1 VRRQLTKLGNTPY
14 EVSDF
19 HSTLDKGLMLPI
31 SALNA
36 LRRAAVDGLE
46 AAQTPSTTLTI
57 EPSYAP
63 AQPQGG
69 RALQRSAHMTSATQ
83 LTDAAVDYFDVCY
96 LPPKALLAMPD
107 EQWARVSGQT
117 ELGVALPPVVMDHE
131 REALKDDL
139 ITLATRGARRALLA
153 NWGHLPL
160 VRQVGLAPDGDLRL
174 NVTNTETVALCERL
188 GISRPILSPE
198 LTLPQIRDI
207 GGEVRTV
214 VYGRIPLMLLEKCV
228 IREVADCKTCDKG
241 AAELLDRRGVHFPV
255 QRLGDHRNII
265 YNSLPTYMA
274 DEQDKLGKYRVGGY
288 HFIFS
293 TEAPREVDEVV
304 RAYRDALPAKGQV
317 RRIGK

>member
-1 VRRQLTKLGNTPY
+1 
-14 EVSDF
+14 
-19 HSTLDKGLMLPI
+19 
-31 SALNA
+31 
-36 LRRAAVDGLE
+36 
-46 AAQTPSTTLTI
+46 
-57 EPSYAP
+57 
-63 AQPQGG
+63 
-69 RALQRSAHMTSATQ
+69 MTSATQ
-83 LTDAAVDYFDVCY
+83 LTDAAVDYFDICY
-96 LPPKALLAMPD
+96 LPPKALLAMPN

-139 ITLATRGARRALLA
+139 ITLVTRGARRALLA

-160 VRQVGLAPDGDLRL
+160 VREVGLAPDGDLRL

-241 AAELLDRRGVHFPV
+241 AAELLDRSGVHFPV

-304 RAYRDALPAKGQV
+304 RAYRDGLPAKGQV